1 MILRADKISKSY
13 RNGKHRLEIFKD
25 LSLEV
30 EQGELIT
37 IMGPS
42 GAGKSTLLNVLG
54 TLDNPDSGSV
64 AIAGQDVSGLSD
76 RELSKLRNESLG
88 FVFQFH
94 HLLPEFTA
102 LENILI
108 PARISGRLTDADNRA
123 LELLEYVKLNDRQD
137 HYPSQLSGGERARVA
152 VLRALINH
160 PQLVFADE
168 PTGNLDQ
175 ENGKRMTDLI
185 LRLNQ
190 EKGQT
195 FIVSTHNPAVAEIGT
210 RRLELKDG
218 NLFSS
223 DDV

>member
-1 MILRADKISKSY
+1 MILSADKISKSY
-13 RNGKHRLEIFKD
+13 RNGEQRLEIFND
-25 LSLEV
+25 LSLDA

-54 TLDNPDSGSV
+54 TLDQPDSGSLIIGGAEV
-64 AIAGQDVSGLSD
+64 NDLSD
-76 RELSKLRNESLG
+76 QKLAELRNESLG

-102 LENILI
+102 LENIMI
-108 PARISGRLTDADNRA
+108 PARINNRLAESENSA
-123 LELLEYVKLNDRQD
+123 LELLEYVGLKDRKD

-152 VLRALINH
+152 VLRALINE
-160 PQLVFADE
+160 PKLVLADE

-175 ENGKRMTDLI
+175 ENGKRLTDLI

-190 EKGQT
+190 EKDQT
-195 FIVSTHNPAVAEIGT
+195 FIVSTHNPSVAEIGT
-210 RRLELKDG
+210 RRLELRNG
-218 NLFSS
+218 SLFSS
-223 DDV
+223 DGV